1 MSTARAEPAEDA
13 VAPRAPAPVPSPVS
27 PALDFAAGTSSGIAS
42 LLVGQPLDTVK
53 VRLQTQ
59 PRTSLWR
66 RGGIEAACE
75 VSSRQLYYKG
85 AAHALVRVVREE
97 GIAGL
102 YKGVLG
108 VALMNASV
116 FTSYKYAMNAMLP
129 HPDAE
134 ATLAQVTLAGSASG
148 IFTSFITTPIDR
160 LKILQQSTSVGQARQ
175 PSLLSLVRS
184 LPPTSLYRGW
194 TATVLRDTGYGPYFL
209 VYEYFVRGGTL
220 GLFGGGDKERERGR
234 AGGPSG
240 GGADLVDE
248 AERVVLGGED
258 GQVAASATRVLVAG
272 GLAGI
277 VGWGCTFPID
287 VVKTKMQSLPPP
299 DPSSSPSSSSSSRSA
314 HPYATVRSTIAAVL
328 RESGP
333 RGFVTGL
340 APTLVRSVPVNM
352 VTFAVFELVV
362 ATFR

>member
-1 MSTARAEPAEDA
+1 MATARAEPAEHA
-13 VAPRAPAPVPSPVS
+13 VAPAAPPAAPSAVS
-27 PALDFAAGTSSGIAS
+27 PALDFAAGTSAGIAS

-66 RGGIEAACE
+66 GGGIEAACE

-85 AAHALVRVVREE
+85 AAHAFVRVVREE
-97 GIAGL
+97 GLAGL
-102 YKGVLG
+102 YKGVTSPMLG

-116 FTSYKYAMNAMLP
+116 FTSYKFAMNAMLP

-134 ATLAQVTLAGSASG
+134 ATLAQVALAGSASG
-148 IFTSFITTPIDR
+148 VFTSFITTPIDR

-209 VYEYFVRGGTL
+209 VYEYVVRGGTL
-220 GLFGGGDKERERGR
+220 GLFGGGARGG
-234 AGGPSG
+234 AGRGPSG

-248 AERVVLGGED
+248 AERFVLGGED
-258 GQVAASATRVLVAG
+258 GQVAASATRVLMAG

-299 DPSSSPSSSSSSRSA
+299 DPSSSSSSSPRST
-314 HPYATVRSTIAAVL
+314 HPYATLRSTVAAVL

>member
-1 MSTARAEPAEDA
+1 MSTARAEPAEHA
-13 VAPRAPAPVPSPVS
+13 VAPLATAVS
-27 PALDFAAGTSSGIAS
+27 PALDFAAGTSAGIAS

-66 RGGIEAACE
+66 GGGIEAACE

-85 AAHALVRVVREE
+85 AAHAFVRVVREE

-102 YKGVLG
+102 YKGVTSPMLG

-116 FTSYKYAMNAMLP
+116 FTSYKYTMNAMLP

-134 ATLAQVTLAGSASG
+134 ATLGQVALAGSASG

-209 VYEYFVRGGTL
+209 VYEYFVRCGTL
-220 GLFGGGDKERERGR
+220 GLFGGGEKAR
-234 AGGPSG
+234 AGGGGASG
-240 GGADLVDE
+240 APADLVDE

-299 DPSSSPSSSSSSRSA
+299 DPSSSPSSSPRSA
-314 HPYATVRSTIAAVL
+314 HPYATLRSTVAAVL